1 MSMLLGLLL
10 APAVPQML
18 SENAWLVEVRPGA
31 RRHFRERAT
40 LRARPG
46 KAYVVAGDKLV
57 ADRSVGAFTFVI
69 FVSPSGKATRGWI
82 ETAAL
87 RRVAPPPPSPAGW
100 TGDWKFEDASI
111 AITPGKRPGHL
122 HATGTATWGG
132 HDPERVA
139 RGGVNVG
146 DFESDLAPRGDRMT
160 YSQNDDPNLCR
171 VDMRLIGPY
180 LLVEDNNRCGG
191 MNVTFSGTYRR

>member
-1 MSMLLGLLL
+1 MPMLLGLLL

-31 RRHFRERAT
+31 RRYFREKAMTRAG
-40 LRARPG
+40 PG
-46 KAYVVAGDKLV
+46 KAFVAAGDKLV
-57 ADRSVGAFTFVI
+57 ADRSVGSFTFVI

-82 ETAAL
+82 ETAGL
-87 RRVAPPPPSPAGW
+87 RRVTPPPSAAGW

-111 AITPGKRPGHL
+111 TIKPGTRWGH
-122 HATGTATWGG
+122 HHVAGIATWGG

-139 RGGVNVG
+139 RGGVNIG
-146 DFESDLAPRGDRMT
+146 DFESDLVPRGDRMS
-160 YSQNDDPNLCR
+160 YVESDDPNLCR

-180 LLVEDNNRCGG
+180 LLVEDNSRCGG
-191 MNVTFSGTYRR
+191 LNVTFSGTYRR